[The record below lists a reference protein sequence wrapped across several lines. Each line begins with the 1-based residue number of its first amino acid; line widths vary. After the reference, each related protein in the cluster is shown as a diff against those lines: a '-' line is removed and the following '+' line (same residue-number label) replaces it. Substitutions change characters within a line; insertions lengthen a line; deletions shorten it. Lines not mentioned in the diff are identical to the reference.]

1 MKHEDVVKEVS
12 QLIKNACLSDKNP
25 FGESVLDHIKGVVK
39 YSLVLA
45 EKLKADKE
53 VVEIASW
60 LHDYGSVTGN
70 YKDHHITGAKKAEEI
85 LNQYHY
91 PKNKIENIKHCIYVH
106 RTSQG
111 LKKETVEA
119 EIVASADLMAEFDE
133 VPALYYL
140 AYHTHKFNHKDGERF
155 VLNKVENGMNKVMPE
170 GREIIKEKYGA
181 FKLLLKK

>member
-70 YKDHHITGAKKAEEI
+70 YKDYHITGAKKAEEI

-91 PKNKIENIKHCIYVH
+91 PKN
-106 RTSQG
+106 
-111 LKKETVEA
+111 
-119 EIVASADLMAEFDE
+119 
-133 VPALYYL
+133 
-140 AYHTHKFNHKDGERF
+140 KDGERF

>member
-1 MKHEDVVKEVS
+1 MNHEYIVKEIRK
-12 QLIKNACLSDKNP
+12 LIKDACFSDENP
-25 FGESVLDHIKGVVK
+25 FGVSAWDHIKGVVK
-39 YSLVLA
+39 YSLLLS

-60 LHDYGSVTGN
+60 LHDYGSITGN
-70 YKDHHITGAKKAEEI
+70 YKEHHIIGSEKAEEI
-85 LNQYHY
+85 LEKFGC
-91 PKNKIENIKHCIYVH
+91 PKEKIDSIKHCIYVH

-140 AYHTHKFNHKDGERF
+140 AYFTRKLNHKDGENF
-155 VLNKVENGMNKVMPE
+155 VFNKVEKGMGKVMPE
-170 GREIIKEKYGA
+170 GKEIIKEKYNA
-181 FKLLLKK
+181 FKLLFEK